1 MHCLQTDIDQLI
13 ADSNNIESLM
23 STNGSDFIDDV
34 SVECLLLI
42 SVHVYHTTCTPC
54 QKMTKKCAIYM
65 YMLLSTT
72 YDVRVPVFV
81 SQQVDLFIDREVA
94 VVNSYVDY
102 VVDQV

>member
-1 MHCLQTDIDQLI
+1 
-13 ADSNNIESLM
+13 M

-34 SVECLLLI
+34 SGECLLLI
-42 SVHVYHTTCTPC
+42 PVYRTSSY

-65 YMLLSTT
+65 YVLPPTT